1 LDCQLLVA
9 IRGIQTCSDS
19 GGTQVHFQQ
28 QLGSAHQAF
37 GLFVMFITILWKL
50 TATIFIHG
58 EVCHENSPSAS
69 VEYRFTSA
77 ENPTHRGVIYVQV

>member
-1 LDCQLLVA
+1 
-9 IRGIQTCSDS
+9 
-19 GGTQVHFQQ
+19 
-28 QLGSAHQAF
+28 
-37 GLFVMFITILWKL
+37 MFITILWKL